1 MRDTPCEMRSASKKC
16 AFSVLFYLL
25 RGCRVLPARGNRTG
39 KATPVST
46 FRRFRSSSLAEWF
59 WAAFFEQ
66 LPICRPLPDVTGR
79 IRSLPS
85 CPETSF
91 WPKWT
96 VRSGIAGVVDVQN
109 TCVEVPCTGR
119 DVKPVPGP
127 CGGPCSGTYNAGFTN
142 GPENVGVTQ
151 KNYTFCWGGNN
162 GVGGGCPCQK
172 HECSIAP

>member
-1 MRDTPCEMRSASKKC
+1 MRIFG
-16 AFSVLFYLL
+16 AFLLAAWLSGAACTRKPDREGNSGFHVPKVSILKSGGMVLGSFL
-25 RGCRVLPARGNRTG
+25 
-39 KATPVST
+39 
-46 FRRFRSSSLAEWF
+46 
-59 WAAFFEQ
+59 EQ
-66 LPICRPLPDVTGR
+66 LPVCRPLRDVTGR

-91 WPKWT
+91 WRKWT
-96 VRSGIAGVVDVQN
+96 VRSGIAGVVYARN

-142 GPENVGVTQ
+142 GPENDGVTQ
-151 KNYTFCWGGNN
+151 KNYTVCRGGNN